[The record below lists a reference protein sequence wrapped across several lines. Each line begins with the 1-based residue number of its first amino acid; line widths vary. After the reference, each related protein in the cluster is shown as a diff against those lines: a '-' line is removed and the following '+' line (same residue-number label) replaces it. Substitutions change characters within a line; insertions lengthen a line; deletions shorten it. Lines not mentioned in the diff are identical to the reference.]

1 MFWELYSRTY
11 YFHSLP
17 PGRMDKWFC
26 LESCMGFSGFH
37 VKDRYST
44 YRSCRSRVQAV
55 LKFRP
60 DGMVCL
66 GVIRGKS
73 DSQRLHWT
81 IGVSCYQLLVSSK
94 SSESPGV
101 SQVALVIKNPPAN
114 AGDVRDAGSIPG
126 LGIPPGEGNGHPL
139 QYSCLENPIDRG
151 AWGVWSIGLPRV
163 GHNWSDLAHTHSES
177 PEHLWG
183 KCSCTVHKP
192 FLRKEKKDSQVH
204 WTGTSPLSGVSVG
217 GGQGSLPLQLGVLLT
232 LKPRQLFLRSHTL
245 HLQSVFRSLIPPPFR
260 AAKWQLTVVHSEMCS
275 ENNGMMKGWEQLRR
289 EGKGETQE
297 KKHHWSWAFV
307 NRERIRMCLCAE
319 GQRNF
324 NNK

>member
-73 DSQRLHWT
+73 DSQWLRWT
-81 IGVSCYQLLVSSK
+81 MGVSCYQLLVSSK
-94 SSESPGV
+94 SSASPGV
-101 SQVALVIKNPPAN
+101 SQVALVVKNPPAN

-126 LGIPPGEGNGHPL
+126 LGISPGEGNGHPL
-139 QYSCLENPIDRG
+139 QYSCLENPTDRG
-151 AWGVWSIGLPRV
+151 AWWATVHGLQRV
-163 GHNWSDLAHTHSES
+163 GHDWVTEHMHTHTHTPPTINIHVEATDSYTAFC
-177 PEHLWG
+177 LL
-183 KCSCTVHKP
+183 CSQTSAMQTP
-192 FLRKEKKDSQVH
+192 F
-204 WTGTSPLSGVSVG
+204 GTSSVHTALSSPCHYHG
-217 GGQGSLPLQLGVLLT
+217 L
-232 LKPRQLFLRSHTL
+232 
-245 HLQSVFRSLIPPPFR
+245 
-260 AAKWQLTVVHSEMCS
+260 
-275 ENNGMMKGWEQLRR
+275 
-289 EGKGETQE
+289 
-297 KKHHWSWAFV
+297 
-307 NRERIRMCLCAE
+307 
-319 GQRNF
+319 
-324 NNK
+324 